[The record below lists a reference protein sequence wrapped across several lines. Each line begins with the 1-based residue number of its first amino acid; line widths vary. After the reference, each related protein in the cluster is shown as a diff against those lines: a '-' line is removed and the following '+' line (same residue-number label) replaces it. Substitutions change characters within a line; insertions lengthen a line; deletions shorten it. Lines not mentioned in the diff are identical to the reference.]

1 MAETL
6 LQKLKNGSNVYGTCI
21 VSTSPIWSKAVAGA
35 GLDFVFIDTEHIP
48 VDRNEMTFLCQTYKA
63 LGLDPIVRIPSPDPY
78 LACMAKD
85 AGAVGVLAP
94 YVETVAQIREMVGAT
109 KYRPLKGE
117 RLRQL
122 LSGERPPEPELLAYL
137 ENYNAGSLCLVNI
150 ESVAAVRDL
159 DLLLAV
165 PGLDAVIIGPHDL
178 SVSMGLPEQYEHPEY
193 QKTVGDII
201 RRTRAHG
208 VAAGIHFPADPARQI
223 RYMKEGVNMVL
234 HSSDLF
240 LFSQK
245 LAEDMTRIKTAAGD
259 LSQLSFENDLVV

>member
-122 LSGERPPEPELLAYL
+122 L
-137 ENYNAGSLCLVNI
+137 
-150 ESVAAVRDL
+150 
-159 DLLLAV
+159 
-165 PGLDAVIIGPHDL
+165 
-178 SVSMGLPEQYEHPEY
+178 
-193 QKTVGDII
+193 
-201 RRTRAHG
+201 
-208 VAAGIHFPADPARQI
+208 
-223 RYMKEGVNMVL
+223 
-234 HSSDLF
+234 
-240 LFSQK
+240 
-245 LAEDMTRIKTAAGD
+245 
-259 LSQLSFENDLVV
+259 